1 MKIKLDENMPA
12 TLATVLTAC
21 GHDTD
26 TVPEEDLTGKP
37 DPDVWRKTQQADRL
51 LITQDLDF
59 SDIRQFRPGSHH
71 GLLLVRL
78 VNPSRQ
84 NLIEQVTSAFKTEAV
99 ETWRRCFVVLTERKI
114 RIRRP

>member
-1 MKIKLDENMPA
+1 VRIKLDENIPA
-12 TLATVLTAC
+12 TLATILNAW

-37 DPDVWRKTQQADRL
+37 DSDVWRETQQAGRF

-84 NLIEQVTSAFKTEAV
+84 NLIQHVTSAFKTEDIGS
-99 ETWRRCFVVLTERKI
+99 WQRCFVVLTERKI